1 MCADEATKLKPKVTT
16 KGREEERQSTWKI
29 IQSNNGKD
37 DSKSQKKNGGIDQE
51 DTRNVLKREDLK
63 NKQRWT
69 T

>member
-1 MCADEATKLKPKVTT
+1 MKQQKLKPKITT
-16 KGREEERQSTWKI
+16 KGREDRQSTWKT
-29 IQSNNGKD
+29 IQSNNGKY
-37 DSKSQKKNGGIDQE
+37 DSKSEKKNGGIDQE

>member
-1 MCADEATKLKPKVTT
+1 MKEQAKNPQDQMN
-16 KGREEERQSTWKI
+16 EEKMQSTWKI